1 MRKGFQELWIY
12 WTDMGI
18 VIIEQDGKPKI
29 WKEAFRKR
37 GSEIPV
43 YGHLEEHQK
52 NNIKMALVWKPPQ
65 GAFKDYPNLGCIA
78 STGAGVDFLFK
89 DKDLPKNIPITRVVD
104 EYLAKDMSE
113 HVLAVIFDYLKNL
126 NQYKQDQFNRVW
138 KPKRYHR
145 IDDLTVGIMGLGA
158 LGKVLAK
165 NLVKYGFKVQGW
177 SNSKK
182 NIKNL
187 KTYVGVEEQIQF
199 LSSTQIL
206 VCLLPLTKETAG
218 ILDNNLFEQLPKGAF
233 IVNVARGGHLVD
245 NDLLMMI
252 EKGHLS
258 GASLD
263 VYHQEPL
270 PKGHPYWDHP
280 KIHMTPHC
288 ASVSDP
294 DSIVPQILENYQRLI
309 AGEELLNLVSR
320 IKGY

>member
-1 MRKGFQELWIY
+1 
-12 WTDMGI
+12 MGI
-18 VIIEQDGKPKI
+18 VIIRQDGKAKI

-37 GSEIPV
+37 APEFPV
-43 YGHLEEHQK
+43 YGHLEKHQK
-52 NNIKMALVWKPPQ
+52 KNIQMALVWKPPQ
-65 GAFKDYPNLGCIA
+65 GIFKDYPNLRCIA

-89 DKDLPKNIPITRVVD
+89 DKDLPENIPITRVVD

-113 HVLAVIFDYLKNL
+113 HVLAVILCHLKNL
-126 NQYKQDQFNRVW
+126 NQYKQDQYNRVW
-138 KPKRYHR
+138 KPEGYHR
-145 IDDLTVGIMGLGA
+145 IEDLTVGIMGLGA

-165 NLVKYGFKVQGW
+165 DLVSYGFKAQGW

-182 NIKNL
+182 NIANL
-187 KTYVGVEEQIQF
+187 KTYAGVDEQFQF

-206 VCLLPLTKETAG
+206 VCLLPLTKETVG
-218 ILDNNLFEQLPKGAF
+218 ILDKDLFEQLRKGAF
-233 IVNVARGGHLVD
+233 IVNVARGGHIVD

-270 PKGHPYWDHP
+270 PKDHPFWDHP

-309 AGEELLNLVSR
+309 AGKELLNLVSR
-320 IKGY
+320 LKGY

>member
-1 MRKGFQELWIY
+1 MLKGFQEHWIY

-18 VIIEQDGKPKI
+18 VIIIQDGMAEI

-37 GSEIPV
+37 APEIPV

-52 NNIKMALVWKPPQ
+52 SNIQMALVWKPPQ
-65 GAFKDYPNLGCIA
+65 GIFKDYPNLGCIA

-89 DKDLPKNIPITRVVD
+89 DKDLPENIPITRVVD

-113 HVLAVIFDYLKNL
+113 HVLAIIFGHLKHL
-126 NQYKQDQFNRVW
+126 NQYKQDQCNRVW
-138 KPKRYHR
+138 EPKGYHR
-145 IDDLTVGIMGLGA
+145 IEDLTVGIMGLGA

-165 NLVKYGFKVQGW
+165 NLVKYGFTVQGW

-182 NIKNL
+182 SIENL
-187 KTYVGVEEQIQF
+187 KTYAGIEEQFQF

-206 VCLLPLTKETAG
+206 VCLLPLTKETVG
-218 ILDNNLFEQLPKGAF
+218 ILNKNLFEQLPKGAF
-233 IVNVARGGHLVD
+233 IVNVGRGGHLVD
-245 NDLLMMI
+245 NDLLIMI

-258 GASLD
+258 GANLD

-270 PKGHPYWDHP
+270 PKDCPFWDHL

-294 DSIVPQILENYQRLI
+294 DSIVPQISENYQRLI
-309 AGEELLNLVSR
+309 AGKELLNLISR